1 MVGLILAIALPLL
14 PVVLAEVPFV
24 AVVKELLAAIK

>member
-1 MVGLILAIALPLL
+1 MVGLFLAIVLPLL

-24 AVVKELLAAIK
+24 AVVKGLLSAIK